1 MKFRFK
7 NIYILSFSMLT
18 LFSCKKD
25 GSFTQVKSGTKPAF
39 NATDSV
45 FVFTEADA
53 SKAAVTYNWT
63 ASEDWGYKS
72 IVTYYLQIDEKGNGF
87 KHATDVTIGTGTLTK
102 AYTVAGLNQ
111 VINNLGLA
119 AGREHDLVIRV
130 KAAVDAVGDEVY
142 SDSISLTVTP
152 YYVPKVYT
160 YLYLPGGYEGWAF
173 DNAGL
178 DSVASV
184 KFDGTY
190 EGYMYLPGATE
201 FKVTTA
207 KSWDVNYGDGGSGT
221 LSSTGGNIAVAA
233 GGYYRLTVDINQMKY
248 TMTNTSWSVYG
259 SAVAGGSDAAMTYSS
274 STGTWS
280 VTTTLGA
287 GTFYFRANN
296 ADAITLSDVSNNG
309 TLAAGTTGAITV
321 DAAGTYTIS
330 INLSNPGNYTYSL
343 KAQ

>member
-1 MKFRFK
+1 MKFRF
-7 NIYILSFSMLT
+7 NYIYILSVSMLA
-18 LFSCKKD
+18 LFSCKKE
-25 GSFTQVKSGTKPAF
+25 GSDTRVTNGTTPAF
-39 NATDSV
+39 KATDSV
-45 FVFTEADA
+45 FVFTQADA
-53 SKAAVTYNWT
+53 SKAAVTYTWT
-63 ASEDWGYKS
+63 ASENWGYKS

-160 YLYLPGGYEGWAF
+160 YLYMPGAYEGWAF

-178 DSVASV
+178 DSIASV
-184 KFDGTY
+184 KNDGTY
-190 EGYMYLPGATE
+190 EGYMNLTGATE
-201 FKVTTA
+201 FKITKG
-207 KSWDVNYGDGGSGT
+207 KSWDVNYGDGGSGA
-221 LSSTGGNIAVAA
+221 LSSGGGNIAVAA
-233 GGYYRLTVDINQMKY
+233 AGYYRLTADLNQLKY
-248 TMTNTSWSVYG
+248 TMTKTTWSIYG
-259 SAVAGGSDAAMTYSS
+259 SAVSGGGDAAMTYNN
-274 STGTWS
+274 GVWS
-280 VTTTLGA
+280 ITATLGT

-296 ADAITLSDVSNNG
+296 ADAITLSDVSSNG

-330 INLSNPGNYTYSL
+330 INLGNPGNYTYSL

>member
-1 MKFRFK
+1 MKFRF
-7 NIYILSFSMLT
+7 NYIYILSFSMLI

-25 GSFTQVKSGTKPAF
+25 GSLTQVKSGTTPGF
-39 NATDSV
+39 TATDSV

-53 SKAAVTYNWT
+53 SNAAVTYNWT
-63 ASEDWGYKS
+63 ASENWGYKS

-87 KHATDVTIGTGTLTK
+87 KSATDVTIGTGALTK
-102 AYTVAGLNQ
+102 AYTVAALNQ
-111 VINNLGLA
+111 VINNMGLA
-119 AGREHDLVIRV
+119 AGRQHDLVIRV

-152 YYVPKVYT
+152 YYVPKVYN
-160 YLYLPGGYEGWAF
+160 YVYLPGAYESWAF

-184 KFDGTY
+184 KNDGNY
-190 EGYMYLPGATE
+190 EGYMYLTGATE
-201 FKVTTA
+201 FKVAPA
-207 KSWDVNYGDGGSGT
+207 KSWDLSYGDGGSGS
-221 LSSTGGNIAVAA
+221 LSTSGGNIAVSAA
-233 GGYYRLTVDINQMKY
+233 GYYRLTVDINQLKY
-248 TMTNTSWSVYG
+248 TMTNTTWSIYG
-259 SAVAGGSDAAMTYSS
+259 SAVSSADVAMTYSA
-274 STGTWS
+274 GAWK
-280 VTTTLGA
+280 VTTALSA
-287 GTFYFRANN
+287 GTFYFRANS

-343 KAQ
+343 TAQ